1 MVNPIPPT
9 RAELAR
15 FLPSHSAIRAF
26 EELFRI
32 AGTTTPTDVA
42 ELQVLIQ
49 EAIIQADS
57 AGAQAVAAN
66 GALARIADALELL
79 ATAPSNEP
87 ADSYSLADSAP
98 RHAPSDSDSLADLA
112 PAITPPKRSR
122 FGSFYDTTTQTAAAI
137 NTAYMVTFN
146 TTDLSEGVYLGSPTS
161 RIYADTEA
169 VYNFQF
175 SAQLDKTSGG
185 VGVVDIW
192 YRLNGADVANSATRI
207 RIQGNNAETVAAW
220 NFLVRMKAGD
230 YFELAWAVDNT
241 HCEITASPA
250 AAPHPGIP
258 SVLLSVT
265 NNIGA

>member
-1 MVNPIPPT
+1 MVNPLPPT

-26 EELFRI
+26 EELFRV
-32 AGTTTPTDVA
+32 AGDLTPA
-42 ELQVLIQ
+42 EISALQVLIQ
-49 EAIIQADS
+49 EATIQADS
-57 AGAQAVAAN
+57 AGAQAAVAN
-66 GALARIADALELL
+66 GALDRIAGALELL
-79 ATAPSNEP
+79 ATAPRNEP
-87 ADSYSLADSAP
+87 A
-98 RHAPSDSDSLADLA
+98 DSDSLADLA
-112 PAITPPKRSR
+112 PAIMPPKRSR

-161 RIYADTEA
+161 RIYADTEG

-185 VGVVDIW
+185 VGVIDIW

-230 YFELAWAVDNT
+230 YFELAWSVDNT
-241 HCEITASPA
+241 DCQITASPA

>member
-1 MVNPIPPT
+1 MVNPLPPT
-9 RAELAR
+9 RAELAQ
-15 FLPSHSAIRAF
+15 FLPDHASIRAF
-26 EELFRI
+26 EQLFKVAGELTPNEI
-32 AGTTTPTDVA
+32 ARLG
-42 ELQVLIQ
+42 VLIQ
-49 EAIIQADS
+49 EATLQADS
-57 AGAQAVAAN
+57 AGAQAAVAT
-66 GALARIADALELL
+66 GALDRIAGALELL
-79 ATAPSNEP
+79 ATAPRNEP
-87 ADSYSLADSAP
+87 L
-98 RHAPSDSDSLADLA
+98 DSDSLADLA
-112 PAITPPKRSR
+112 PPITPPKRSR
-122 FGSFYDTTTQTAAAI
+122 FGSFYDTTTQTAAVI

-146 TTDLSEGVYLGSPTS
+146 TTDLSEGIYLGSPTS
-161 RIYADTEA
+161 RIYADTEG

-220 NFLVRMKAGD
+220 NFLVRMNAGD

-241 HCEITASPA
+241 HCQITASPA